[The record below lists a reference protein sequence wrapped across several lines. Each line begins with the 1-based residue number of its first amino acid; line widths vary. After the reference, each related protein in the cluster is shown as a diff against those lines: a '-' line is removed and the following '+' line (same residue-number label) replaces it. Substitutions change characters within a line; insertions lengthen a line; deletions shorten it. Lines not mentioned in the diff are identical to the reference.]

1 MAMLIIGMF
10 KYKDIKDCD
19 GNLLYRKI
27 IYIPDSRID
36 HGDKVVKDEPLVG
49 KWKEDTGIDNI
60 LRRID
65 SNYPKGST
73 KRKLYKCK
81 LCEYGGQGNYKLR
94 RGIIKNHLETSHNII
109 SHRFNPPQC
118 HACKKQYDELYGAEK
133 YIDWDYY
140 KKRNHHWSKCEKVL
154 ERGSS
159 RRPVEP
165 LVDSNII
172 FDTNTLPIDV
182 RDELLSHF
190 NRKYINV
197 KHSYSECQPEYIDTI
212 TTAYRSDM
220 VKAIMSHYD

>member
-1 MAMLIIGMF
+1 MF
-10 KYKDIKDCD
+10 KYKEIRDCD

-27 IYIPDSRID
+27 IAVPDLEYNHKDS
-36 HGDKVVKDEPLVG
+36 KVWDESLVG
-49 KWKEDTGIDNI
+49 EWKEDTGIANI

-65 SNYPKGST
+65 GNYPKGST
-73 KRKLYKCK
+73 KRKQYKCK
-81 LCEYGGQGNYKLR
+81 LCEYGGQSNYKMR

-109 SHRFNPPQC
+109 SHHFNPPQC
-118 HACKKQYDELYGAEK
+118 HACKKPYDELYKAKK

-159 RRPVEP
+159 RIPVEP
-165 LVDSNII
+165 LVDSNIM

-212 TTAYRSDM
+212 TTAYRSDT